1 MALFP
6 KLEMRQGQNLVMTPQ
21 LQQAIK
27 LLQLS
32 NIDLSAYVEKELERN
47 PLLERDERGEPTEPT
62 ISSDAPEIRTG
73 NGADTPREGSEKQ
86 QPGEPEG
93 LDLSDAAGLKDIDS
107 KLDTSLEN
115 VFPDDQPISTG
126 TTSAAPELKDSG
138 WTSLGPT
145 HRGAGPGT
153 GEESFEANLSEQP
166 SLTGHLTDQLHVSIT
181 DPVQQMIGAFLIDMV
196 SDDGY
201 LRGDLEV
208 LADQLGAPLEMVED
222 TLRQMQEF
230 DPPGVFARNLA
241 ECLALQLAEQ
251 NRLDPVIRSVLDNL
265 DLLAKRDF
273 GKLTRVTG
281 LARNELLEIVNEIR
295 NLNPKP
301 GHIFGTTL
309 IQPVVPDVF
318 VREGPD
324 GNWLVE
330 LNSDT
335 LPRVLVNRQYF
346 ASVSGT
352 AMNKEDKVYLSECL
366 SNASWLVKSLDQR
379 ARTILK
385 TAREI
390 VRQQDA
396 FLTKG
401 VQYLKPMNLRMV
413 ADAVSMHESTISR
426 VTSNKYISTPRG
438 VFELKYF
445 FSSSIA
451 AADGAE
457 SFAAEAVRHRI
468 QELIDAESPDAILS
482 DDKLVSLLREKG
494 IVIARRT
501 VAKYREAMKIPSS
514 VQRRREKRNPL

>member
-1 MALFP
+1 
-6 KLEMRQGQNLVMTPQ
+6 
-21 LQQAIK
+21 
-27 LLQLS
+27 
-32 NIDLSAYVEKELERN
+32 
-47 PLLERDERGEPTEPT
+47 
-62 ISSDAPEIRTG
+62 
-73 NGADTPREGSEKQ
+73 
-86 QPGEPEG
+86 
-93 LDLSDAAGLKDIDS
+93 
-107 KLDTSLEN
+107 
-115 VFPDDQPISTG
+115 
-126 TTSAAPELKDSG
+126 
-138 WTSLGPT
+138 
-145 HRGAGPGT
+145 
-153 GEESFEANLSEQP
+153 
-166 SLTGHLTDQLHVSIT
+166 
-181 DPVQQMIGAFLIDMV
+181 
-196 SDDGY
+196 
-201 LRGDLEV
+201 
-208 LADQLGAPLEMVED
+208 
-222 TLRQMQEF
+222 
-230 DPPGVFARNLA
+230 PGVIARNLG
-241 ECLALQLAEQ
+241 EWIALQLAEQ

>member
-32 NIDLSAYVEKELERN
+32 NIDLSAYVENELERN
-47 PLLERDERGEPTEPT
+47 PLLERDEKNEFTTGSDNLEIREGNGTEP
-62 ISSDAPEIRTG
+62 
-73 NGADTPREGSEKQ
+73 PREGVDQ
-86 QPGEPEG
+86 NLPGEPEM
-93 LDLSDAAGLKDIDS
+93 LDLGTAAGLKDIDS

-115 VFPDDQPISTG
+115 VFPDDQPVPIG
-126 TTSAAPELKDSG
+126 TTSMAPELKDSG
-138 WTSLGPT
+138 WTSLGPA
-145 HRGAGPGT
+145 HRGAGPFS
-153 GEESFEANLSEQP
+153 EDESFEASLSEPP
-166 SLTGHLTDQLHVSIT
+166 SLAGHLTEQLHVSIT

-196 SDDGY
+196 SEDGY

-208 LADQLGAPLEMVED
+208 LAEQLGAPLELVENI
-222 TLRQMQEF
+222 LKRMQEF
-230 DPPGVFARNLA
+230 DPPGVFARDLT
-241 ECLALQLAEQ
+241 ECLTLQLAEQ
-251 NRLDPVIRSVLDNL
+251 NRLDPVIHSVLDNL

-273 GKLTRVTG
+273 AKLARMTG
-281 LARNELLEIVNEIR
+281 LGQSELMEIVNEIR

-346 ASVSGT
+346 TTVSNS
-352 AMNKEDKVYLSECL
+352 AMNKEDKTYLSECL

-401 VQYLKPMNLRMV
+401 VQYLKPMNLKMV

-468 QELIDAESPDAILS
+468 QELIDAESPDSILS
-482 DDKLVSLLREKG
+482 DDKLVALLREKG

>member
-32 NIDLSAYVEKELERN
+32 NIDLSAYVENELERN
-47 PLLERDERGEPTEPT
+47 PLLERDEKNE
-62 ISSDAPEIRTG
+62 DARDLEAAETSGG
-73 NGADTPREGSEKQ
+73 NGADTT
-86 QPGEPEG
+86 EPKR

-115 VFPDDQPISTG
+115 VFPDDQPVPTG
-126 TTSAAPELKDSG
+126 TTSTAPELKDSG
-138 WTSLGPT
+138 WTSLGPS
-145 HRGAGPGT
+145 HRGAGPSSD
-153 GEESFEANLSEQP
+153 GEGFEATISEQP
-166 SLTGHLTDQLHVSIT
+166 SLTGHLTAQLQVSIT

-196 SDDGY
+196 SEDGY
-201 LRGDLEV
+201 LRGDLEA
-208 LADQLGAPLEMVED
+208 LAQQLGAPLELVEA
-222 TLRQMQEF
+222 TLKQMQEF
-230 DPPGVFARNLA
+230 DPPGVFARDLT
-241 ECLALQLAEQ
+241 ECLALQLKEQ

-265 DLLAKRDF
+265 DLLAKHDLA
-273 GKLTRVTG
+273 KLTRITG
-281 LARNELLEIVNEIR
+281 LSQSELIEIVNEIR

-301 GHIFGTTL
+301 GHIFGTAI

-346 ASVSGT
+346 ATVSSS
-352 AMNKEDKVYLSECL
+352 AINKDDKVYLSECL

-390 VRQQDA
+390 VRQQDG

-413 ADAVSMHESTISR
+413 ADAVGMHESTISR

-451 AADGAE
+451 ATDGSA
-457 SFAAEAVRHRI
+457 SFAAEAVRYRI
-468 QELIDAESPDAILS
+468 QALIEAESPDAVLS
-482 DDKLVSLLREKG
+482 DDKLVSLLRDMG
-494 IVIARRT
+494 IDIARRT
-501 VAKYREAMKIPSS
+501 VAKYREALKIPSS
-514 VQRRREKRNPL
+514 VQRRREKRNPI